1 LKLRSLNYTLIH
13 EELCKK
19 DRYEV
24 LLKCVGVEEVITII
38 VEVYFGICWSYLARI
53 KMVQKYREEDIIC
66 NSLRFVLHLIPK
78 SNNEVWKNYPEIF
91 FLP

>member
-1 LKLRSLNYTLIH
+1 MSLNYTLIH

-38 VEVYFGICWSYLARI
+38 VEVYFGIC
-53 KMVQKYREEDIIC
+53 
-66 NSLRFVLHLIPK
+66 
-78 SNNEVWKNYPEIF
+78 
-91 FLP
+91 